1 MSEPGSE
8 PPPPPPPPDLAPPP
22 GYAAYQSGPA
32 SSAPLKRVGGLARSI
47 VILLGVFAVGT
58 LIQLVATPGFVSSAQ
73 DLVAGDISED
83 QFLDDFNRF
92 NLLGLLA
99 VVAQLALIVLTMI
112 WLFRLAKNHVALG
125 RRVTWVPGWAIGGW
139 FLPPI
144 LYVIP
149 TLMLRES
156 WKAADP
162 DVPPGDER
170 WKSSPDTPLLWA
182 WVVLYIVAPIVFL
195 LVGLRQQFGTMSGDT
210 IDIADAYDDRLGLR
224 LAQGVVV
231 LAATVVWALF
241 VRALTDRHVRLT
253 GESAR

>member
-1 MSEPGSE
+1 MSDPGSE

-22 GYAAYQSGPA
+22 GYAAYQAGPA
-32 SSAPLKRVGGLARSI
+32 STAPLKRLGRLCRAILV
-47 VILLGVFAVGT
+47 LLGVFAVGT
-58 LIQLVATPGFVSSAQ
+58 LIQLVATPGLVSSAQ
-73 DLVAGDISED
+73 DRTAGTISDD

-92 NLLGLLA
+92 NVLGLLA
-99 VVAQLALIVLTMI
+99 VVSQLALIVLTII
-112 WLFRLAKNHVALG
+112 WLFRLAKNHVSLG

-162 DVPPGDER
+162 GVPPGDDR
-170 WKSSPDTPLLWA
+170 WKSSKDTPLLWA

-195 LVGLRQQFGTMSGDT
+195 LVGLRQQFGTMSGDA

-231 LAATVVWALF
+231 LAATAVWALF

-253 GESAR
+253 GEASS